1 MILET
6 FPVGQLGCNCTI
18 VADETTGD
26 AIVVDGGDGVD
37 DVVRRLETRGLR
49 AGLLVHTHAHID
61 HIADVG
67 RLRELTGG
75 RGLLHPGDLP
85 LYHTMDVQ
93 ASWLGLRHAPKVV
106 DLDGDLLDGD
116 RFKAGSIRAGS
127 ASYARSHARQRLFRG
142 IEWRST
148 TLLTGDTLFAGAIGR
163 WDLGGTS
170 MEDII
175 ASIHRKLM
183 DYDDANAGDSG
194 ARSFHDDRRRTH
206 FQSVLGAPS
215 RLRRIFRRDRT
226 RRRDAKERA
235 RAWRSADKLHLTL
248 AFLGNIR
255 RDGPEISSERC
266 NERLKRIS
274 PIRCNAG
281 SHRSFSSRAKPAR
294 RLYRRAAARRRFSK
308 RSSDRA
314 SRIRDFRFCIHR

>member
-37 DVVRRLETRGLR
+37 DVMQRLESRGLR
-49 AGLLVHTHAHID
+49 ASLLVHTHAHID

-93 ASWLGLRHAPKVV
+93 ASWLGLRRAPKVV

-116 RFKAGSIRAGS
+116 RFKAGSIELEVLHTPGHTPGS
-127 ASYARSHARQRLFRG
+127 VCFAVSNG
-142 IEWRST
+142 TET

-175 ASIHRKLM
+175 ASIHCKLM
-183 DYDDANAGDSG
+183 DYNDATPVIPGHG
-194 ARSFHDDRRRTH
+194 PFTTIGVERT
-206 FQSVLGAPS
+206 SNPY
-215 RLRRIFRRDRT
+215 
-226 RRRDAKERA
+226 
-235 RAWRSADKLHLTL
+235 L
-248 AFLGNIR
+248 AMG
-255 RDGPEISSERC
+255 
-266 NERLKRIS
+266 
-274 PIRCNAG
+274 
-281 SHRSFSSRAKPAR
+281 
-294 RLYRRAAARRRFSK
+294 
-308 RSSDRA
+308 
-314 SRIRDFRFCIHR
+314 

>member
-37 DVVRRLETRGLR
+37 EVMQRLQARGLR
-49 AGLLVHTHAHID
+49 ANLLVHTHAHID

-67 RLRELTGG
+67 RLRDLTGG

-85 LYHTMDVQ
+85 LYQALDVQ
-93 ASWLGLRHAPKVV
+93 AGWLGLGRAPKVV

-116 RFKAGSIRAGS
+116 RFNAGSIQLEVLHTPGHTPGS
-127 ASYARSHARQRLFRG
+127 VCFAVSNG
-142 IEWRST
+142 TET

-175 ASIHRKLM
+175 ASIHGKLM
-183 DYDDANAGDSG
+183 DYKDSTPVIPG
-194 ARSFHDDRRRTH
+194 HGPLTTIGVERT
-206 FQSVLGAPS
+206 SNPY
-215 RLRRIFRRDRT
+215 
-226 RRRDAKERA
+226 
-235 RAWRSADKLHLTL
+235 LTL
-248 AFLGNIR
+248 PFG
-255 RDGPEISSERC
+255 
-266 NERLKRIS
+266 
-274 PIRCNAG
+274 
-281 SHRSFSSRAKPAR
+281 
-294 RLYRRAAARRRFSK
+294 
-308 RSSDRA
+308 
-314 SRIRDFRFCIHR
+314 